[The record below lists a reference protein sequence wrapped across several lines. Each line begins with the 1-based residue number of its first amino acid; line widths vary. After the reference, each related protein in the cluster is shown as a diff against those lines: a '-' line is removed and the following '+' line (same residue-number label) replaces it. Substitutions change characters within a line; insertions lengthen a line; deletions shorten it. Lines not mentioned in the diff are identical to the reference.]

1 MNRAKL
7 MRSRNIGAVLAL
19 VLFIVVVMMVIG
31 GGLLTLGATARIY
44 AIRTAA
50 DTSAHCAADAGLTKA
65 LWKMND
71 MWAKK
76 IFYSSPLP
84 EGTGGGP
91 LDPGWNCDATFSYKV
106 APYYGVFAIIT
117 PGAGTVP
124 VANRY
129 VVEGTGRCVA
139 AQRTVYALLRLQGAG
154 DTGILVKDFAIL
166 KSGTVVDG
174 RDSRLAPNDPG
185 QFIIPAQMGTSST
198 ADDKVVLNNGVYVN
212 GDVLVGYLGDP
223 DTGIKDLGATVTG
236 YKGSLD
242 EEPEFPNVTAPALP
256 IYKNPITVKG
266 KDETFTP
273 ANSGTYPCID
283 LQQQAT
289 VSARL
294 VISGGKVVL
303 NLTGN
308 NQGTSID
315 LGQGCEIVIMP
326 DASLELYVGGAIK
339 SGEDSGFNNQGKP
352 TQLKLWGTANTGKG
366 EPYQDWQL
374 NAKSEYF
381 GQVYAPNA
389 SIQINAKGDLY
400 GAFTAYSFEMK
411 SGGNIYYDAALRQV
425 DINDQVAR
433 FVLLRWRED

>member
-7 MRSRNIGAVLAL
+7 MKSRNIGAVLAL
-19 VLFIVVVMMVIG
+19 VLFIVVVMIVIG
-31 GGLLTLGATARIY
+31 GGLLTLGANARIY
-44 AIRTAA
+44 AIRTEA
-50 DTSAHCAADAGLTKA
+50 DTSAHCAADSGLTKT
-65 LWKMND
+65 LWKIND

-76 IFYSSPLP
+76 IFFSSPLP
-84 EGTGGGP
+84 YETDVALANSEP
-91 LDPGWNCDATFSYKV
+91 PATFSYRIG
-106 APYYGVFAIIT
+106 PYYNVFAIIT
-117 PGAGTVP
+117 NPSGGTVP

-129 VVEGTGRCVA
+129 VVESIGRCGA
-139 AQRTVYALLRLQGAG
+139 AERTVYALLRLQGAG

-236 YKGSLD
+236 YEGSLD
-242 EEPEFPNVTAPALP
+242 NEPEFPNVTAPALP